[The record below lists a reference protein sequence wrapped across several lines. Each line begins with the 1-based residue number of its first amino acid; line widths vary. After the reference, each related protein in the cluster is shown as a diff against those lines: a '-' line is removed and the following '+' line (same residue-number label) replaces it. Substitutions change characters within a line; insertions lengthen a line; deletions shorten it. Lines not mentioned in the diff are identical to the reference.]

1 MTLNYL
7 GCKRGLMS
15 FLLDNIDPVL
25 TESCTFADL
34 FAGTGAVG
42 NAVKG
47 RVGKV
52 IANDT
57 ELYSTLINRALLCSS
72 YTPNLQEKIDHLN
85 ALEGREGLVT
95 QKYSTERL
103 FFSRPNAMK
112 IDSCR
117 EQIESWRDSIPT
129 REYDFLLASLLIAA
143 DRVANTTCVY
153 AAHLKTLKPS
163 AQRNLCVSPIHKERT
178 QNNGNAVHHGDV
190 LDIIAQEFDVVYLD
204 PPYNHRQYSINYSFL
219 NYLVRYDPTD
229 EVTGLGGI
237 MRDRFRSKFCRR
249 RHAAQAIT
257 DLMASLRAK
266 HVFFSYNSESIVPID
281 KITEIMSRFG
291 DVTCHQIA
299 SKRFKST
306 KHTGSQKQV
315 TEFLFHVKQIDN

>member
-7 GCKRGLMS
+7 GCKRGLLP
-15 FLLDNIDPVL
+15 FLLEHIDPVL
-25 TESCTFADL
+25 SESCTFADL
-34 FAGTGAVG
+34 FAGTGSVG
-42 NAVKG
+42 NSVQG

-52 IANDT
+52 VANDT
-57 ELYSTLINRALLCSS
+57 ELYSVLINRALLCSS
-72 YTPNLQEKIDHLN
+72 YTPCLQEKIDQLN
-85 ALEGREGLVT
+85 TLEGREGLVT

-103 FFSRPNAMK
+103 FFSRQNAAK

-117 EQIESWRDSIPT
+117 QQIESWRDSIQSQQ
-129 REYDFLLASLLIAA
+129 YDFLLASLLVSA

-163 AQRNLCVSPIHKERT
+163 AQKGFRVSPIHKERSL
-178 QNNGNAVHHGDV
+178 NNANTVYHGDV
-190 LDIIAQEFDVVYLD
+190 QDIVEQDFDVVYLD

-229 EVTGLGGI
+229 EVTGVGGI

-249 RHAAQAIT
+249 RHAEQAIA
-257 DLMASLRAK
+257 DLIASLKAK
-266 HVFFSYNSESIVPID
+266 HIFVSYNSEGIVHID
-281 KITEIMSRFG
+281 KVKEILTRFG
-291 DVTCHQIA
+291 AEVTCHQIA

-306 KHTGSQKQV
+306 KHVGSQKQV
-315 TEFLFHVKQIDN
+315 TEFLFHVVRG